1 MKYVLSHFQV
11 TPKQVVAFLVAFAV
25 YVQNLGH
32 LPETPRQWGVAVV
45 GFLLSTFVPARDPN
59 ANKDP
64 DAPSAPVVAGK
75 PEGSLTRIGGA
86 VVDPSTSVPTP
97 GPGVPIAD
105 DGRTVPPPAG
115 QP

>member
-1 MKYVLSHFQV
+1 MKAFLSHFQV
-11 TPKQVVAFLVAFAV
+11 TPK
-25 YVQNLGH
+25 N
-32 LPETPRQWGVAVV
+32 GVALLGAILSYLVLR
-45 GFLLSTFVPARDPN
+45 GKMTLEEKQAYLLIATTFLALLVPARDPN

-64 DAPSAPVVAGK
+64 DAPSAPIVAGK

-105 DGRTVPPPAG
+105 DGRTVPPPSEK
-115 QP
+115 P